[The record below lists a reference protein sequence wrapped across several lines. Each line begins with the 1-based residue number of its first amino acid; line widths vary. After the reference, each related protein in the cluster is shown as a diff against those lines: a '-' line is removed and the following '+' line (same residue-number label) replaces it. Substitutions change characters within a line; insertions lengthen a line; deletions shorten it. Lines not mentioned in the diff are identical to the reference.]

1 MRVFRNLLALML
13 ALSLLCVPVL
23 AAEGFN
29 AGLTV
34 DRTET
39 GKIFVTVAGSDVL
52 TEKQPTLTIP
62 CDYTYAKV
70 TCPDGSI
77 IYRAIADGG
86 VSFTV
91 TEGGEYVIEQIDEL
105 PEEDPAPTPAP
116 EAPAAKPEKQEQ
128 PVWENPYPDVK
139 ADDWYYEAVE
149 YATKSGLMQGMGEAG
164 FQPQATMTRA
174 MMWTMLA
181 RFAGETTE
189 GSGIWYE
196 LAQDWARAH
205 NVSDG
210 ENPNGSITREQIV
223 TMLWRYLGEPA
234 ASGSFAA
241 FHDASSVS
249 DWAKP
254 AMQWAIANGIIGGKG
269 NGVLDPGGIATRA
282 EVAQIFMNYFGK

>member
-1 MRVFRNLLALML
+1 MKVFRNLLAMML

-34 DRTET
+34 DRSKGGT
-39 GKIFVTVAGSDVL
+39 ISVTVADSAIL

-62 CDYTYAKV
+62 CDYSYARV

-77 IYRAIADGG
+77 VYCTVANGG

-91 TEGGEYVIEQIDEL
+91 ANGGEYVIEQIDEL
-105 PEEDPAPTPAP
+105 PEEENPAPTPGPGAST
-116 EAPAAKPEKQEQ
+116 AKPETQ

-139 ADDWYYEAVE
+139 ADDWYYAAVE
-149 YATKSGLMQGMGEAG
+149 YATKYGLMQGMGEAG

-189 GSGIWYE
+189 GNGVWYE
-196 LAQDWARAH
+196 LAQDWARKH

-234 ASGSFAA
+234 ASGNAAAA
-241 FHDASSVS
+241 FHDAASVS

-269 NGVLDPGGIATRA
+269 NGMLDPSGIATRA
-282 EVAQIFMNYFGK
+282 EVAQIFMNYFG

>member
-1 MRVFRNLLALML
+1 MKFMRNLLALVL

-39 GKIFVTVAGSDVL
+39 GKISVTVAESTVL
-52 TEKQPTLTIP
+52 AEKQPTLTIP

-77 IYRAIADGG
+77 VYCTIANGG

-91 TEGGEYVIEQIDEL
+91 AKGGEYVIEQIDEL
-105 PEEDPAPTPAP
+105 PEEEDLIPTPGT
-116 EAPAAKPEKQEQ
+116 PAAKPEKQEQ

-149 YATKSGLMQGMGEAG
+149 YATKSGLMQGMGESG
-164 FQPQATMTRA
+164 FQPKATMTRA

-189 GSGIWYE
+189 GGGSWYQ
-196 LAQDWARAH
+196 LAQAWARAH
-205 NVSDG
+205 HVSDG

-234 ASGSFAA
+234 AAGSFAA
-241 FHDASSVS
+241 FRDAASVS

-254 AMQWAIANGIIGGKG
+254 AMRWAIANGIIGGKG
-269 NGVLDPGGIATRA
+269 NGVLDPGGIATRS